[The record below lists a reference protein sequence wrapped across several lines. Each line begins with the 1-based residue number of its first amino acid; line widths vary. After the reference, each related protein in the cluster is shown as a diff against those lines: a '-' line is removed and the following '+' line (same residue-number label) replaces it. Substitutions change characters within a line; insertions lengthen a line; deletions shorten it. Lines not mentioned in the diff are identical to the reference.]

1 MIESEKELI
10 ELYNKTSKHSGYQL
24 LHPKV
29 AELLPFSEVQA
40 QSRHESERLDY
51 LVRNFDFRGK
61 VVADIGGNTGYFTFA
76 ALEQGAAHVHYF
88 EGNREHA
95 LFVETAARRLCL
107 DQRITVEA
115 RYIDF
120 AHDQPSCKVDVIFL
134 LNVLHHVGDDYGPND
149 FSRADALAHISDSL
163 AKLASQARFL
173 IFQLGFNWK
182 GNRNLP
188 LFEHGTK
195 SEMIEFVL
203 AACEGAWDVK
213 KIGIAQREGHV
224 IGYHDLDSKNIERD
238 DSLGEFLN
246 RPIFILS
253 SRLRDL

>member
-1 MIESEKELI
+1 MTESEKELI
-10 ELYNKTSKHSGYQL
+10 GLYNKTSKHSGYQL
-24 LHPKV
+24 LHPRV
-29 AELLPFSEVQA
+29 AELLLLFEVQA

-61 VVADIGGNTGYFTFA
+61 VVADIGGNTGYFTFG
-76 ALEQGAAHVHYF
+76 ALEKGAAHVHYF
-88 EGNREHA
+88 EGNPEHA
-95 LFVETAARRLCL
+95 LFVETAARHLRL
-107 DQRITVEA
+107 DQQITVDA
-115 RYIDF
+115 RYVDF
-120 AHDQPSCKVDVIFL
+120 VHGESICKVDVILL
-134 LNVLHHVGDDYGPND
+134 LNVLHHVGDDYGPGD
-149 FSRADALAHISDSL
+149 FSRSDALVHISGSL
-163 AKLASQARFL
+163 AKLASRTRFL

-195 SEMIEFVL
+195 SEMIQFVR
-203 AACEGAWDVK
+203 AACEGSWDVS
-213 KIGIAQREGHV
+213 KIGVAQREGQA
-224 IGYHDLDSKNIERD
+224 ISYHDLDSKNIERD